1 MSVSI
6 YFKAGWEKELRSLK
20 YNCHLTFHTWRT
32 NRLMM
37 YKSKKPVCASLPFA
51 LPSQPKRRSE
61 SLQSCPT
68 LCNPVDCS
76 PPGSSS
82 RGFSKQEY
90 WSGLPCPL
98 SGNLPDPGIKPVSL
112 SRVSYLHW
120 QAGSLPLEPPGKP
133 RNCACILIKVFW
145 IVTWWFFA
153 DHSIG

>member
-51 LPSQPKRRSE
+51 LPSQPKRLPE